1 MTIQELIDRLQQVE
15 NKERDISII
24 LGNEDSNYLVFDEFE
39 LHNEHD
45 TDTSLEIFC
54 FNEL

>member
-1 MTIQELIDRLQQVE
+1 MTIKELIDRLQQVE

-24 LGNEDSNYLVFDEFE
+24 LGNEDSNHLVFDEFE

-45 TDTSLEIFC
+45 TNTSFEIFC

>member
-1 MTIQELIDRLQQVE
+1 MTIKELINRLQQIE
-15 NKERDISII
+15 DKTRDVSIV
-24 LGNEDSNYLVFDEFE
+24 LGNEDDNYLVFDEFE

-45 TDTSLEIFC
+45 TYTSFEIFC

>member
-1 MTIQELIDRLQQVE
+1 MTIQDLINRLQQVE
-15 NKERDISII
+15 NKKRDISII
-24 LGNEDSNYLVFDEFE
+24 LGNEDDNYLVFDEFE

-45 TDTSLEIFC
+45 TETSLEIFC

>member
-1 MTIQELIDRLQQVE
+1 MTIQALINRLQKVE
-15 NKERDISII
+15 NKKRDISII
-24 LGNEDSNYLVFDEFE
+24 IGNEDDNYLVFDEFE

-45 TDTSLEIFC
+45 TDTSFEIFC

>member
-1 MTIQELIDRLQQVE
+1 MTIQELINRLQQVE
-15 NKERDISII
+15 DKERDVSVI
-24 LGNEDSNYLVFDEFE
+24 LGNEDDNYFAFDEFE

-54 FNEL
+54 FYEL

>member
-1 MTIQELIDRLQQVE
+1 MTIQDLINRLQQVE
-15 NKERDISII
+15 NKKRDISII
-24 LGNEDSNYLVFDEFE
+24 IGNEDDNYLVFDEFE

-45 TDTSLEIFC
+45 TNTSFEIFC